1 MSAAAC
7 PSCGWVHSLGD
18 VVAVGRF
25 DPDGPVGYKATLPQ
39 GAPLR
44 ASRAEAMRDVCE
56 ARMARLP

>member
-7 PSCGWVHSLGD
+7 RSCGWVHSLGD

-25 DPDGPVGYKATLPQ
+25 DPNGPIGYKATSQ
-39 GAPLR
+39 AAPLR

-56 ARMARLP
+56 ARQEDR